1 MADIQLG
8 KSYLIPN
15 SPGQN
20 TITIGWCLHS
30 TEHLALTDYTNSE
43 RVFYTYFIAKLLV
56 FMMKYDPDIMLLSA
70 VITVT

>member
-20 TITIGWCLHS
+20 TIKPLH
-30 TEHLALTDYTNSE
+30 LYNSE
-43 RVFYTYFIAKLLV
+43 T
-56 FMMKYDPDIMLLSA
+56 A
-70 VITVT
+70 VTMSQGGSGDVNIRQNIWP